1 MNILIMTSKFGMGH
15 YYAAEAIKEELCLKR
30 PGDNVIICDFM
41 EAILGKKAQLLY
53 SSYRSLIARGSSI
66 YNHIYRLC
74 TEPDNPCADDE
85 SGTPSAFVPAVKK
98 AVRYADA
105 DVIISTWS
113 GCNKYIDRYISKYSP
128 DMPFITCITDI
139 GIHGKWINQNVDL
152 YLAASEE
159 TKRDL
164 IKIGISA
171 DKIAVTGIPVRS
183 GFYENAPE
191 YDCTGHGHG
200 KHFCTEHAG
209 AVNAGAVR
217 EKRLLVMG
225 GGLGLLPSDR
235 HFYDRLSKIK
245 GLKTT
250 VITGK
255 NEGLLR
261 SFSCKYGS
269 IEFLPFTYD
278 IETYIKNAD
287 WLLTKPG
294 GITTFEAV
302 NAATP
307 LILAK
312 PDLQQEAANSAFV
325 ARHGLGV
332 LLGTCI
338 EDGIDAIE
346 AALADSE
353 KQAHIKQNMKNISS
367 SFDRGALPRYLGS
380 FERNQKVR
388 ENCV

>member
-15 YYAAEAIKEELCLKR
+15 YYAAEAIKEELCRER
-30 PGDNVIICDFM
+30 PGDNVTVCDCM
-41 EAILGKKAQLLY
+41 EMLLGKRAQLMYAAY
-53 SSYRSLIARGSSI
+53 SSFVARGSSI

-74 TEPDNPCADDE
+74 TEMDKPCG
-85 SGTPSAFVPAVKK
+85 SGRKGAASALVS
-98 AVRYADA
+98 AVRKTVLAADA

-113 GCNKYIDRYISKYSP
+113 GCNKYVGSYISEYRP
-128 DMPFITCITDI
+128 DIPFITCITDI
-139 GIHGKWINQNVDL
+139 GIHGTWVNKNIDL

-164 IKIGISA
+164 LKIGIGA

-183 GFYENAPE
+183 GFCGSTPE
-191 YDCTGHGHG
+191 HDCGGLGHS
-200 KHFCTEHAG
+200 EHACG
-209 AVNAGAVR
+209 VNDCGSR
-217 EKRLLVMG
+217 EKRLLIMG

-255 NEGLLR
+255 NKELLR
-261 SFSCKYGS
+261 SFSGKYDS
-269 IEFLPFTYD
+269 IEFLPFTEN
-278 IETYIKNAD
+278 IEAYIKNAD

-302 NAATP
+302 NAGTP
-307 LILAK
+307 LILAR

-325 ARHGLGV
+325 KRHGLGV

-338 EDGIDAIE
+338 EDGIDAIT

-353 KQAHIKQNMKNISS
+353 EQARIKQNMKNMRL
-367 SFDRGALPRYLGS
+367 SFDAGALPRYLGS
-380 FERNQKVR
+380 FERNREVR